1 MIHKQNHTFPRI
13 WVLSL
18 PLVLALISLG
28 CGLSQALADI
38 TSSNS
43 QPTPTR
49 VLLPTFTPTTVNM
62 VTIEVSSPGSE
73 PAAVETTEP
82 EQPPV
87 VAEPE
92 SVLPLPTPSPSPPPT
107 EEPAP
112 PADGPVTVSVQQ
124 NMNVRG
130 GPGTNYPVI
139 GPAPAG
145 ASSQVLGRNAD
156 NSWVQVEYPPGS
168 GGTGWV
174 YASLVKINGNLES
187 VPIVSAPPPPAA
199 QPQPQPENQ
208 EPPPPAPTPA
218 PQYQFTPAAWSTI
231 GNEAIVHFRGTIRDH
246 AGNPVNGFSVLLDN
260 GSWSVLSHPTGASHH
275 YPDRPEGEWD
285 VVIPD
290 VSTGVGWWKITVV
303 SYDCPDFNTVFDAQ
317 CKQFTRLSEDVPVS
331 VTWPDETII
340 WADWTCNYDCD
351 KGLYVQSYRRP

>member
-1 MIHKQNHTFPRI
+1 MAHKQYRQFPRI

-18 PLVLALISLG
+18 PIVLALISLG
-28 CGLSQALADI
+28 CGLSQALADF
-38 TSSNS
+38 TNNS
-43 QPTPTR
+43 QSTPTR
-49 VLLPTFTPTTVNM
+49 IPLPTFTPTSVNI
-62 VTIEVSSPGSE
+62 VTIDVSSTGSE
-73 PAAVETTEP
+73 PGAAETTEP
-82 EQPPV
+82 EQTPV
-87 VAEPE
+87 EVAAPE
-92 SVLPLPTPSPSPPPT
+92 SILPSPTPSPPPLPT
-107 EEPAP
+107 EESSP
-112 PADGPVTVSVQQ
+112 PAAGPVTVNVQQ

-130 GPGTNYPVI
+130 GPGTNYPII

-174 YASLVKINGNLES
+174 YASLVQINGNLEA
-187 VPIVSAPPPPAA
+187 VPIVNAPPPPA

-208 EPPPPAPTPA
+208 EPPQPAPTPA

-246 AGNPVNGFSVLLDN
+246 AGNLVNGFSVLVDN

-290 VSTGVGWWKITVV
+290 VSTGVGWWKLTVV

-317 CKQFTRLSEDVPVS
+317 CKQFTRLSEEIPVN

>member
-1 MIHKQNHTFPRI
+1 MMKQDRRFPLI
-13 WVLSL
+13 WILSL
-18 PLVLALISLG
+18 PLILALISLG
-28 CGLSQALADI
+28 CGLSQTLAGLTD
-38 TSSNS
+38 SS
-43 QPTPTR
+43 QPTSTR
-49 VLLPTFTPTTVNM
+49 VPLPTFTPTVVNI
-62 VTIEVSSPGSE
+62 VTIDASSTNPE
-73 PAAVETTEP
+73 PVAAQTTEP
-82 EQPPV
+82 EPPV
-87 VAEPE
+87 EVVQPE
-92 SVLPLPTPSPSPPPT
+92 SVLPSPTPSPLPPPT
-107 EEPAP
+107 EEPP
-112 PADGPVTVSVQQ
+112 PVDDGPATVTIQQ

-145 ASSQVLGRNAD
+145 SSSKILGRIAD

-174 YASLVKINGNLES
+174 YAPLVKISGDLES
-187 VPIVSAPPPPAA
+187 VPIVNAPAPPASQPSPEDDSDDNEEPAAPPP
-199 QPQPQPENQ
+199 
-208 EPPPPAPTPA
+208 

-231 GNEAIVHFRGTIRDH
+231 GNAGIIHFRGTIRDH
-246 AGNPVNGFSVLLDN
+246 AGNPVNGFSALLDN

-290 VSTGVGWWKITVV
+290 VSTGVGWWKITIV

-331 VTWPDETII
+331 VTWPDETVI
-340 WADWTCNYDCD
+340 WADWTCNWDCD